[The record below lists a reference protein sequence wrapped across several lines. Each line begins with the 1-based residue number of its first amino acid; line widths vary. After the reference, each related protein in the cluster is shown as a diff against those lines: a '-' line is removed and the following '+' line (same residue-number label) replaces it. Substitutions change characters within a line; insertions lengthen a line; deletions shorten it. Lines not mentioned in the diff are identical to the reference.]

1 MSTQITVKV
10 VEAFHL
16 LKAPNGDVGVGR
28 VAAIK
33 LSHAVIVA
41 LGQIQSS
48 SRPSVGEGR
57 VILSRYDIVNE
68 HGGCLA
74 NERSM

>member
-10 VEAFHL
+10 IEAFHL
-16 LKAPNGDVGVGR
+16 LKAPNSDVGVGR

-33 LSHAVIVA
+33 LSQAAIVA

-48 SRPSVGEGR
+48 SRSSVGEGGF
-57 VILSRYDIVNE
+57 ILSRYDIVNE